1 MVIGNTGVGKSSFVR
16 TLQNYCENPA
26 RYRPKS
32 FLTGDPKNED
42 YKETKVMEVVKNIKF
57 KKRCVTKAREHSEGD
72 HSKLTIIE
80 VDENEAKSDIDLNL
94 NITDFGGKSILSP
107 LMSLKLEST
116 NVTKEQGNHYL
127 YEL

>member
-1 MVIGNTGVGKSSFVR
+1 MVIGNTGVGKSSFVH
-16 TLQNYCENPA
+16 TLRKYCENPA
-26 RYRPKS
+26 RFWPKS

-80 VDENEAKSDIDLNL
+80 VVEKEVKSDIDLNL
-94 NITDFGGKSILSP
+94 NITDFGGKSILSS